1 MQTPCNLLDLSDFF
15 FFFFKNP
22 KIICNMEIEQTCFFN
37 DVSSSCSSYYLTKV
51 KIISV
56 VEVH

>member
-1 MQTPCNLLDLSDFF
+1 MQMPCNLLDLSDFF
-15 FFFFKNP
+15 KN

-37 DVSSSCSSYYLTKV
+37 GVSSSCSLYYLTKV

-56 VEVH
+56 VKVH